1 VAVTR
6 QLRLVLGSAAALA
19 VTAVSLRLLLPP
31 ESRGDFLASIRGAD
45 WRLLLVALLLNPAV
59 QYFRAWRFGL
69 FLERREAPPGL
80 PLFRISVLLLFFN
93 YLLPL
98 RMGEATFPILVKRE
112 YGTGMTTSIGFLAL
126 TRVLDLLAVVLA
138 GGLAGLLLLGPGST
152 WGAIAGLAVLGAAG
166 ALAAVLILARM
177 SARTT
182 HRLLTRWPR
191 VERFTGKLL
200 EGLHLL
206 GELRRYA
213 VFLSLTAAVWLTQYV
228 VCFLVL
234 SAVAPG
240 SGFGR
245 AVVGGSAG
253 MLSFALPVNGVAG
266 IGPMQAAWAW
276 ALTQVGVEWAIGV
289 ASGLL
294 LHGVFLLGAVAV
306 AGVVVFVGPGSRAM
320 PTSGGTT
327 A

>member
-1 VAVTR
+1 VTRQVRLLVGTAAAVAVT
-6 QLRLVLGSAAALA
+6 V
-19 VTAVSLRLLLPP
+19 VSLRLLLPP
-31 ESRGDFLASIRGAD
+31 ESRSELLASIRAAD
-45 WRLLLVALLLNPAV
+45 WRLLAAALVLNPAV
-59 QYFRAWRFGL
+59 QFFRAWRFGL
-69 FLERREAPPGL
+69 FLERREGPPGL

-112 YGTGMTTSIGFLAL
+112 YGTGMATSIGFLAL

-138 GGLAGLLLLGPGST
+138 GGAAGFLVLGT
-152 WGAIAGLAVLGAAG
+152 GAALGKVAGLAVLGAAC
-166 ALAAVLILARM
+166 ALAVVVVLARL

-182 HRLLTRWPR
+182 HRMLARWPR
-191 VERFTGKLL
+191 LEQFTGKLL

-206 GELRRYA
+206 GEPRRYA
-213 VFLSLTAAVWLTQYV
+213 VFLALTAAVWLTQYV

-245 AVVGGSAG
+245 AVIGGSAG

-276 ALTQVGVEWAIGV
+276 ALTQAGVAWSTGV

-294 LHGVFLLGAVAV
+294 LHGVFLLGAMVV
-306 AGVVVFVGPGSRAM
+306 AGVVMLSSVRSRPVPAPGDSS
-320 PTSGGTT
+320 P
-327 A
+327 

>member
-6 QLRLVLGSAAALA
+6 QFRLVLGSAAALA
-19 VTAVSLRLLLPP
+19 VTVVSLRLLLPP
-31 ESRGDFLASIRGAD
+31 ESRHEFLASVRAAD
-45 WRLLLVALLLNPAV
+45 WRLLAAALLLNPVV
-59 QYFRAWRFGL
+59 QFFRAWRFGL
-69 FLERREAPPGL
+69 FLERREGPPGL

-126 TRVLDLLAVVLA
+126 TRVLDLVAVVLA
-138 GGLAGLLLLGPGST
+138 GGVAGFLVLGSGTALGRLS
-152 WGAIAGLAVLGAAG
+152 GLAVVGAACI
-166 ALAAVLILARM
+166 LAAVIVLARL
-177 SARTT
+177 SARAA
-182 HRLLTRWPR
+182 HRMLSGWPR
-191 VERFTGKLL
+191 VERFTGRLL

-206 GELRRYA
+206 GEPRRYA
-213 VFLSLTAAVWLTQYV
+213 IFLGLTAAVWLAQYV
-228 VCFLVL
+228 VCLLVL

-245 AVVGGSAG
+245 AVIAGSAG

-276 ALTQVGVEWAIGV
+276 ALAQVGVGWATGV

-294 LHGVFLLGAVAV
+294 LHGVFLLGAVTV
-306 AGVVVFVGPGSRAM
+306 AGIVALVSVRDRSVPAPGD
-320 PTSGGTT
+320 TT
-327 A
+327 P